1 MRTIEKILVMLH
13 ADPAEDLALAR
24 GKQLAQSLG
33 AELQLLL
40 CDPREEHAEYLD
52 GLLTTLRGEGFRV
65 QGEQVQG
72 QPQHA
77 YAAILAAH
85 QLHACDLV
93 IKQHY
98 RSPLLSQLFRLADDW
113 QLSRELPTPL
123 LLVKTA
129 RPWTDSI
136 VLAAMDIDHQDQEHR
151 ALQGNIIDYTADLC
165 RLFHA
170 ELHVVCA
177 YTAPPLADPDIHIE
191 QAIAQH
197 CHDQCQWFQ
206 REYALA
212 ERHLHIAEGPAKSLI
227 PRVAR
232 EQGAALTVLGTV
244 ARRGLGGMLVGNTAE
259 TVLERLDSD
268 VLILK
273 PHELPAKR
281 VEPSGQ
287 RAA

>member
-13 ADPAEDLALAR
+13 ADSAEDLALAR
-24 GKQLAQSLG
+24 GKQLAQALD

-65 QGEQVQG
+65 QGEQAQG
-72 QPQHA
+72 LPQHA
-77 YAAILAAH
+77 CATILAAH
-85 QLHACDLV
+85 QRHACDLV
-93 IKQHY
+93 IKQHH
-98 RSPLLSQLFRLADDW
+98 RSPLLSQLFRLPDDW

-129 RPWTDSI
+129 RPWTSNI
-136 VLAAMDIDHQDQEHR
+136 VLAAMDVDHQDPEHR
-151 ALQGNIIDYTADLC
+151 ALQGNIIDYSADLC
-165 RLFHA
+165 CLFHA
-170 ELHVVCA
+170 ELHVVSA
-177 YTAPPLADPDIHIE
+177 YTAPILADPAIHIE

-197 CHDQCQWFQ
+197 CHDQCEWFQ
-206 REYALA
+206 HEYELA
-212 ERHLHIAEGPAKSLI
+212 ERRLHISEGPAKSLI
-227 PRVAR
+227 PRVAS

-244 ARRGLGGMLVGNTAE
+244 ARRGLGGMLIGNTAE
-259 TVLERLDSD
+259 AVLDRLHSD

-281 VEPSGQ
+281 VESSGQ